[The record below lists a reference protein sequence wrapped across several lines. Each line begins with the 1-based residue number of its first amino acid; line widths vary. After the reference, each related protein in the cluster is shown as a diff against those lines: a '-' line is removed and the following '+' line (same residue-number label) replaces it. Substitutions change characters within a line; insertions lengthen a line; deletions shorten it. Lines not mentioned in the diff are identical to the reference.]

1 MAFLKNS
8 LKKAIPALLVLVLCL
23 TLLPVY
29 GAAEEGEADPAWIE
43 TDRLGSITVKKYA
56 SNAGTDTFAT
66 GMEGQTIPAD
76 YSPLDGVTFKLYR
89 IAGVEDVMAYY
100 NGTSET
106 SYDIAKFQYAEAE
119 NGAATATYDGTP
131 LGEPI
136 GVKVTGES
144 ASGTGTCS
152 FKDLPVGIYALT
164 ETDAPAHITGER
176 AQNAL
181 IAIPM
186 VNTADDTQGSDNT
199 GNAEQSRWQYNIFVY
214 PKNRASASVTLEV
227 VKQDGTTPLENT
239 AFRLYKWDE
248 EKQNWE
254 LVQVTV
260 DGETKEDSVTG
271 PEGTIQ
277 LKNLSAAQYKLEE
290 VSAPKGYIINRNPM
304 YFKVNADNT
313 ITWNTKGDYKNE
325 NQDVLAPQSPTGHFD
340 NLLSIT
346 LRKEQPELYMQ
357 VKNNEDSAWVQDDQ
371 YMLGGTLTYRI
382 TAYVPHNVGELDTFE
397 IRNLPG
403 VGITDSD
410 TVTVCY
416 GGSADSCTTLL
427 PDTKYT
433 FATTAAGTDEGKGFS
448 LSLKDTT
455 AAGQYIQIEYTGYM
469 NENAVIAEEK
479 DGSVTKGNPSNA
491 TLTYSRY
498 IGGTDTGNYTITDET
513 RVYTYQFRI
522 TKYKDREQTGN
533 EIGGVVFQLLNNN
546 GNTIPVVPVTGK
558 TGVYR
563 VAREGETGSTQTME
577 TAENG
582 TLTIQGLENNTYSLK
597 ETKTI
602 SGYNL
607 LSQPFAMEVDV
618 KETTQWQ
625 ADTGYQETERVV
637 HHYENTTYEMKD
649 AAGAY
654 AEAANPIKQAAIV
667 NKKGFTLPRTGSM
680 GYLLFCTVGI
690 LLIGGGAMLLFGGR
704 KKKIR

>member
-66 GMEGQTIPAD
+66 GMEGQTIPAN
-76 YSPLDGVTFKLYR
+76 YRPLDGVTFKLYR

-106 SYDIAKFQYAEAE
+106 SYDIAKFEYKAE
-119 NGAATATYDGTP
+119 NGVATASYDGRTLENP
-131 LGEPI
+131 YVG
-136 GVKVTGES
+136 VTGES
-144 ASGTGTCS
+144 ASGTCS
-152 FKDLPVGIYALT
+152 FEDLPVGIYALT

-199 GNAEQSRWQYNIFVY
+199 GNAEQSRWQYDIFVY

-340 NLLSIT
+340 NLLSIR

-371 YMLGGTLTYRI
+371 YMLGETLTYRI
-382 TAYVPHNVGELDTFE
+382 TVYVPHNVGELDTFE

-410 TVTVCY
+410 TVTVRY

-479 DGSVTKGNPSNA
+479 DGSVTEGNPSNT

-498 IGGTDTGNYTITDET
+498 IGGTDKGNYTITDET

-533 EIGGVVFQLLNNN
+533 EIGGVVFQLLNKN
-546 GNTIPVVPVTGK
+546 GNPIPVVPVTGK

-563 VAREGETGSTQTME
+563 VARADETGSTQTME

-625 ADTGYQETERVV
+625 TDTGYQETERVV
-637 HHYENTTYEMKD
+637 HHYEKTTYEMKD